1 MSVSLYKGSKKSIIE
16 KSYITA
22 FDNSI
27 FSIINISIGGKTMD
41 FLERIKELWKR
52 IADQRGIVQTEEA
65 AKTSFVMPFLQTL
78 GYDVF
83 NAAEV
88 IPEFIADWAAK
99 KGEKVDYMIKV
110 ANQTVMLIECKQVND
125 ALDASK
131 ESQLANY
138 FHHVQECNI
147 GVLTNGIVYKFY
159 TDLNAENI
167 MDTEPFFV
175 FDFGTLKD
183 GHISKLEMFSKANIT
198 KTDVINS
205 DIIKIRN
212 YAAAVEVLRREFA
225 NPSED
230 LVKYVIKQ
238 MPFIKR
244 ANEAVVEEFREHIKK
259 AVVQFEQDFFDAQ
272 IARLKETTQPPTQD
286 QQTKAAEIVTEK
298 SAIQT
303 TVEEMQAL
311 SIVRSL
317 LYKTVPSE
325 KIVLKDSE
333 NYCDISYATV
343 GSPRIVRLHF
353 SDPSHLFISFPGNPD
368 LVTLGKIEIKS
379 IEKLNEHG
387 DKITSTVTKILSARE
402 QAKEQAKKEVRPVET
417 KQQTGEKSNTEE
429 VIQ

>member
-1 MSVSLYKGSKKSIIE
+1 
-16 KSYITA
+16 
-22 FDNSI
+22 
-27 FSIINISIGGKTMD
+27 MD
-41 FLERIKELWKR
+41 FLERVKELGKR
-52 IADQRGIVQTEEA
+52 ISDQRGIVQTEEA

-138 FHHVQECNI
+138 FHHVQECSI

-225 NPSED
+225 NPSD
-230 LVKYVIKQ
+230 DWVKYITKQ
-238 MPFIKR
+238 LPFIKKCT
-244 ANEAVVEEFREHIKK
+244 ESVVEEFREHIKK
-259 AVVQFEQDFFDAQ
+259 AVIQFEQDFFDAQ
-272 IARLKETTQPPTQD
+272 IARLKETTQTQPSD
-286 QQTKAAEIVTEK
+286 QPAKPSEIITEK
-298 SAIQT
+298 PAIQT

-311 SIVRSL
+311 SIVRSM
-317 LYKTVPSE
+317 LYKTIPSE
-325 KIVLKDSE
+325 KVVLKDSE
-333 NYCDISYATV
+333 NYCDISYATT
-343 GSPRIVRLHF
+343 GWPRIVRLHF
-353 SDPSHLFISFPGNPD
+353 TDPSHLFISFPGNSD
-368 LVTLGKIEIKS
+368 LVTLGKVEIKS
-379 IEKLNEHG
+379 VEKLNEHS

-402 QAKEQAKKEVRPVET
+402 QAKEQAKKEPKNEQT
-417 KQQTGEKSNTEE
+417 KLPSEKSSESQGAADNSEK
-429 VIQ
+429 

>member
-1 MSVSLYKGSKKSIIE
+1 
-16 KSYITA
+16 
-22 FDNSI
+22 
-27 FSIINISIGGKTMD
+27 MD
-41 FLERIKELWKR
+41 FLERVKELGKK
-52 IADQRGIVQTEEA
+52 ISDQRGIVQTEEA

-78 GYDVF
+78 GYEVF

-110 ANQTVMLIECKQVND
+110 ANQTVMLIECKQAND

-244 ANEAVVEEFREHIKK
+244 ANETVVEEFREHIKK
-259 AVVQFEQDFFDAQ
+259 AVIQFEQDFFDAQ
-272 IARLKETTQPPTQD
+272 IARLKETTQSPPTD
-286 QQTKAAEIVTEK
+286 QQAKPSEIITEK
-298 SAIQT
+298 PAIQT

-311 SIVRSL
+311 AIVCSL

-333 NYCDISYATV
+333 NYCDISYATA

-353 SDPSHLFISFPGNPD
+353 NDQNHLFISFPGNPD
-368 LVTLGKIEIKS
+368 LVTLGKVEIKS
-379 IEKLNEHG
+379 VEKLNEHS
-387 DKITSTVTKILSARE
+387 DKITSTVSKILSARE
-402 QAKEQAKKEVRPVET
+402 QAKEQSKKEP
-417 KQQTGEKSNTEE
+417 KQPEMKSEKSNTDE
-429 VIQ
+429 IAQ